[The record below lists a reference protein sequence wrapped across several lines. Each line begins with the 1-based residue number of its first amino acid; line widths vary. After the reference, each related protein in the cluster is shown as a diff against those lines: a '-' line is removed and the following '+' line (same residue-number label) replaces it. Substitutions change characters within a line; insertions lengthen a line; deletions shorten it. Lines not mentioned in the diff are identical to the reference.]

1 MIVASMIIGM
11 EATYRLNTREM
22 GIDFVNSVKTAY
34 PDQNVEIMVRERL
47 NDDEMDETEYL
58 MSSPA
63 NREHLLKSIKEVE
76 EGKVITFNT
85 LEEAR
90 KCAEKWA
97 AEN

>member
-1 MIVASMIIGM
+1 M
-11 EATYRLNTREM
+11 EAIYRLNTREM
-22 GIDFVNSVKTAY
+22 GIDFVNSIKTAY
-34 PDQNVEIMVRERL
+34 PDQNVEIMVREQ
-47 NDDEMDETEYL
+47 DETEYL

-76 EGKVITFNT
+76 EGKIITFNT